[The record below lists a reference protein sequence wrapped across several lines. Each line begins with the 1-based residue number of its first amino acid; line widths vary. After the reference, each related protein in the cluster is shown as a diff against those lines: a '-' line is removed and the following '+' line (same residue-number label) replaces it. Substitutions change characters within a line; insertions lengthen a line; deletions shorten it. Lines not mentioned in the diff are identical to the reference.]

1 MPSRRQLLDMLRFT
15 VLVRQQNFKCM
26 QLVIQSTISVSVRN
40 DCLASKHA
48 TTHGSTLIHRSM
60 TSDAHRQPVLPLD
73 EGLYRLDDTE
83 ITFFK
88 QQTGIDDSDELK
100 AHLLSIQAEAYEVTL
115 LLLCLALI

>member
-1 MPSRRQLLDMLRFT
+1 
-15 VLVRQQNFKCM
+15 
-26 QLVIQSTISVSVRN
+26 
-40 DCLASKHA
+40 
-48 TTHGSTLIHRSM
+48 M

-73 EGLYRLDDTE
+73 EGLYNLDDTE

-115 LLLCLALI
+115 LFVCLALI

>member
-1 MPSRRQLLDMLRFT
+1 
-15 VLVRQQNFKCM
+15 
-26 QLVIQSTISVSVRN
+26 
-40 DCLASKHA
+40 
-48 TTHGSTLIHRSM
+48 M

-100 AHLLSIQAEAYEVTL
+100 AHLLSIQAEAYEVTHL
-115 LLLCLALI
+115 LVCLALI